1 VIGLAAG
8 AALALVA
15 AAALVS
21 LGRPRSIVGALL
33 ATMVVAEALIV
44 ALAFALSAASEYMRW
59 WLLGALALVAV
70 AGVAFGL
77 RRGSLPRPARAPL
90 REACADPAVLVLAAV
105 VVCELA
111 YVLALALFTPQND
124 GDAIHYHL
132 TRAALWRQDAAL
144 GTIDGTA
151 DVRMNA
157 FPPNAEILTS
167 ATMVLSASARYVGLV
182 QLVAALVTALAV
194 AGIARRIGL
203 GRRPAAFGALLFLAL
218 PIVALQASTALN
230 DVVVA
235 SLVAAGAYFVLGR
248 TRHDAVAAATA
259 VALLVGT
266 KVTGL
271 IALPGLALLAVV
283 AHRGPARL
291 RALAAIA
298 AGALVGAYWYAVN
311 LWRTD
316 DVFGGFPDDQR
327 GGLDPVDWL
336 GRFDRLLLDAL
347 ELPGAAGR
355 DRLLYVA
362 AAAVVLCVGL
372 LVVRTRR
379 GRLGVVL
386 AAVLTL
392 LPLLVLPVRDGLVR
406 VHQKA
411 WFELGRS
418 DLGDLDPGRSGT
430 KAGTLF
436 TWYGPIGALVVLAAG
451 VLVIRRVRRGALPAG
466 AVVLALAPFLW
477 VAGVAVA
484 VTYFEWNGRFAMGG
498 FALAAATWGVLLD
511 VRPAAWAAV
520 AVSAVTV
527 GLTVVHYDEKPSGVR
542 LLEPTSAHS
551 VWTAPRWRVQGI
563 VPSLGTLI
571 RLTDERIPPGS
582 TIAVWPS
589 PFPEEGQRGIQLLP
603 FPLLGTGLERRLVY
617 ARDAATAERKHAGWL
632 ILPDDAPTPCADGW
646 REAFRA
652 PPRWIAFER
661 DPGARCSP

>member
-1 VIGLAAG
+1 MLA
-8 AALALVA
+8 
-15 AAALVS
+15 
-21 LGRPRSIVGALL
+21 
-33 ATMVVAEALIV
+33 
-44 ALAFALSAASEYMRW
+44 
-59 WLLGALALVAV
+59 
-70 AGVAFGL
+70 
-77 RRGSLPRPARAPL
+77 
-90 REACADPAVLVLAAV
+90 LAAV
-105 VVCELA
+105 VACELA

-132 TRAALWRQDAAL
+132 TRAALWRQDGAL

-316 DVFGGFPDDQR
+316 DLFGGFPDDQR

-386 AAVLTL
+386 AAGLTL

-436 TWYGPIGALVVLAAG
+436 TWYGPVGALLVLAVG

-527 GLTVVHYDEKPSGVR
+527 GLTLVHYDEKPSGVR
-542 LLEPTSAHS
+542 LLEPTSAQS
-551 VWTAPRWRVQGI
+551 VWTAPRWEVQGI

-571 RLTDERIPPGS
+571 RLTDETIPAGS

-603 FPLLGTGLERRLVY
+603 FPLLGTGLDRRLVY
-617 ARDAATAERKHAGWL
+617 ARDAATAERKDASWL
-632 ILPDDAPTPCADGW
+632 ILPDDALTPCADGW